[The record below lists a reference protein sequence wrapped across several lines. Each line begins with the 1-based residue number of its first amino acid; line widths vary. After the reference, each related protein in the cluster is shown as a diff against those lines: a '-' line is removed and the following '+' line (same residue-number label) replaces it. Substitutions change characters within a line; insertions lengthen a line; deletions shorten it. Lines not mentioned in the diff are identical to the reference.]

1 MFYVLD
7 KLPRNFES
15 KCLIKYLNF
24 PTQRLKNLLSN
35 ESVRHHDAA
44 KLVALYALR
53 YEKHASNALPSLIE
67 ALKARGAPEQLLKN
81 VVNLLEYGGAHARQ
95 SDLFGLQDAVKIT
108 KRLFKVGGFD
118 VFVLLS
124 YYCSSSP

>member
-1 MFYVLD
+1 M
-7 KLPRNFES
+7 
-15 KCLIKYLNF
+15 
-24 PTQRLKNLLSN
+24 QRLKNLLSN
-35 ESVRHHDAA
+35 TAVRHHDAA

-67 ALKARGAPEQLLKN
+67 ALKNRGVSEQLIKS

-108 KRLFKVGGFD
+108 KRLFKV
-118 VFVLLS
+118 
-124 YYCSSSP
+124 

>member
-1 MFYVLD
+1 MVII
-7 KLPRNFES
+7 
-15 KCLIKYLNF
+15 IKMEVSYLLLYINCQYIYSQ
-24 PTQRLKNLLSN
+24 QRLKTLLSN

-67 ALKARGAPEQLLKN
+67 ALKSRGAPEQLVRS
-81 VVNLLEYGGAHARQ
+81 VVNMVEYGGAHARQ

-108 KRLFKVGGFD
+108 QRLFKVRK
-118 VFVLLS
+118 
-124 YYCSSSP
+124 